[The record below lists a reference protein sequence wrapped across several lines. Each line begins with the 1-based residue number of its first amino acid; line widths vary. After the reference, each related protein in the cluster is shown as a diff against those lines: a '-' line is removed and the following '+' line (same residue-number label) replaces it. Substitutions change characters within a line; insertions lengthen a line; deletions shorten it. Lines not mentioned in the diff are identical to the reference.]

1 MTQGEA
7 LQDFKNTKLKKKM
20 ELKNKEEQ
28 YKMLLRNLAEVEK
41 QGQEDMERQRQTIN
55 AKYAQFLE
63 DFKLSA

>member
-41 QGQEDMERQRQTIN
+41 QG
-55 AKYAQFLE
+55 
-63 DFKLSA
+63 